1 MNYSVHLNPRFFCME
16 MIMYVL
22 PASWDRFFLKNH
34 YNYFELSFWA
44 KISYKWVTKLN
55 SLLCCWC
62 CLIAQSYLTLCD
74 PMDCSM
80 LGFPVLHYHPEFAQT
95 QVPWVDDAIQPSH
108 PLLLPS
114 PAINLSQLRVFS
126 NESVLHIQW
135 PKHCSFSFS
144 ISPSNEYSRLISF
157 STD

>member
-62 CLIAQSYLTLCD
+62 CLIAQSYLTLSD

-108 PLLLPS
+108 PLLHPS
-114 PAINLSQLRVFS
+114 PPALNLYQHQGLSQWVNSSHQVTKVFELQLHHKSFKWIFRVDF
-126 NESVLHIQW
+126 L
-135 PKHCSFSFS
+135 
-144 ISPSNEYSRLISF
+144 
-157 STD
+157 

>member
-108 PLLLPS
+108 PLLHPS
-114 PAINLSQLRVFS
+114 PPALNLYQHQGLSQWVNSSHQVTKVFELQLHHKSFKWIFRVDF
-126 NESVLHIQW
+126 L
-135 PKHCSFSFS
+135 
-144 ISPSNEYSRLISF
+144 
-157 STD
+157 

>member
-34 YNYFELSFWA
+34 YNYFELYFWA

-108 PLLLPS
+108 PLLHPS
-114 PAINLSQLRVFS
+114 PPALNLYQHQGLSQWVNSSHQVTKVFELQLHHKSFKWIFRVDF
-126 NESVLHIQW
+126 L
-135 PKHCSFSFS
+135 
-144 ISPSNEYSRLISF
+144 
-157 STD
+157 